1 MYKLLFSVTHRNLSL
16 TDTEQNEHS
25 DSDESDL
32 FIITQRRQLFEN
44 LDDSSATAYG
54 ENILVLEFLFI
65 IKNCL
70 NNFIN
75 S

>member
-1 MYKLLFSVTHRNLSL
+1 MFKLLFSATHRNLSL
-16 TDTEQNEHS
+16 TVTEQNEHS
-25 DSDESDL
+25 DSDESDS
-32 FIITQRRQLFEN
+32 FIITPRRQLFEN

-54 ENILVLEFLFI
+54 ENILVLEYLFI